1 MSSPKV
7 EILIVDDSPTICATI
22 GKYLGDDYTTHFAAD
37 GEAGWK
43 LLQSNASISLVFTD
57 IHMPVMNGMLLLQK
71 IRESD
76 CERIASIP
84 VIMITSHEDSEAAKK
99 ATHNIGATDFI
110 SKPFDKIDILSRAR
124 SYTSLNNRITE
135 LEQKAAYDTLTG
147 LYSNR
152 MLLDFGNKTLSFGK
166 RHNMDASIFYVEVVD
181 TEKLV
186 DKYGDK
192 ITGTII
198 STVAG
203 LLENSLRKEE
213 LVAHLEGGRFAI
225 VLPNTKAFKAHIVAT
240 RLKQAVEDLVFDIKS
255 VKLQV
260 KLAFGLCSTED
271 RDKDKN
277 DMHSFEKYCVHAS
290 QSLAASLE
298 TPNYRIVRYDETY
311 EKKLV
316 DEKNTYAF
324 STPAVEDT
332 VDNEEESMDA
342 IGDFFSSILAGDYSN
357 IPAEFLPSLIE
368 PLEDFV
374 KYAHSTLQENKKA
387 SGE

>member
-1 MSSPKV
+1 MSSQKI

-37 GEAGWK
+37 GEAGWN
-43 LLQSNASISLVFTD
+43 LLQSNQTISLVFTD

-76 CERIASIP
+76 CERIANIP

-152 MLLDFGNKTLSFGK
+152 MLLEFGNKTISFGK

-198 STVAG
+198 TTVAG
-203 LLENSLRKEE
+203 LLESSLRKEE

-225 VLPNTKAFKAHIVAT
+225 VLTNTKAFKAHIVAT
-240 RLKQAVEDLVFDIKS
+240 RLKQAVEDLVFDIKN

-260 KLAFGLCSTED
+260 KLAVGLCSTED

-277 DMHSFEKYCVHAS
+277 GLLSFEEYCVHAAHA
-290 QSLAASLE
+290 LAASLE
-298 TPNYRIVRYDETY
+298 TPNNRIVRYDETY

-316 DEKNTYAF
+316 DEKSPYAF
-324 STPAVEDT
+324 STHVVEET
-332 VDNEEESMDA
+332 VDNEQESNDA
-342 IGDFFSSILAGDYSN
+342 IGDFFSGILAGDYSN
-357 IPAEFLPSLIE
+357 IPAEFLPSLIG
-368 PLEDFV
+368 PLEDFLR
-374 KYAHSTLQENKKA
+374 YAHATLQDNKKA